1 MIDMKVIRSEIKA
14 EIVAA
19 ADYCHA
25 AHLWS
30 EEPHIDG
37 TSVMTWLLDQI
48 ENHVETFL
56 AAAEARAER
65 LESLYRHERDEYRPD
80 EPGRPLLTEDYD
92 EETEAAIKDAKE
104 QPCPNLWDDEC
115 EGMCGV

>member
-1 MIDMKVIRSEIKA
+1 MSENIQARIGMGIPASVSPVLADMEIRDLK
-14 EIVAA
+14 
-19 ADYCHA
+19 DK
-25 AHLWS
+25 
-30 EEPHIDG
+30 
-37 TSVMTWLLDQI
+37 
-48 ENHVETFL
+48 L

-104 QPCPNLWDDEC
+104 ETK
-115 EGMCGV
+115 